1 MDFLLPVLHA
11 VDAGDKLQ
19 MLHHGEV
26 IKKARLV
33 RHEREASFGSQRI
46 VPKSELTNADLA
58 ARRRN
63 NAGNAAQRRCFARAV
78 WADQPHHLSRFHA
91 KGKIRHGR
99 VGTVDLRQP
108 VDINQWLAAFPCA
121 RGHSTNECCHFT
133 TEKLRAA
140 QSQPTDLH
148 DSVCVL
154 RVFAVKFRATFTAK
168 ALSARSTLRA
178 WARGKVCGRVWR

>member
-33 RHEREASFGSQRI
+33 RNEREASFGSQRI

-108 VDINQWLAAFPCA
+108 VDFNQWLAAFPCA
-121 RGHSTNECCHFT
+121 RGI
-133 TEKLRAA
+133 L
-140 QSQPTDLH
+140 PT
-148 DSVCVL
+148 S
-154 RVFAVKFRATFTAK
+154 AVTSPRRNSARRSPNRQTFTIPFAYF
-168 ALSARSTLRA
+168 ASSRLNSGPLSPRR
-178 WARGKVCGRVWR
+178 R